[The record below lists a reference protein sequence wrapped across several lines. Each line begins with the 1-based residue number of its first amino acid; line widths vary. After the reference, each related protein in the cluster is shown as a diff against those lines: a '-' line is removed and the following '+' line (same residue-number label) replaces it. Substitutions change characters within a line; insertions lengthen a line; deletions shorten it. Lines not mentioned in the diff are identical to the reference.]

1 MGRTVIGRTIDTR
14 PGLAKRALAA
24 LAVMAALL
32 LPASAPAQEFEVA
45 PLSAEDVIT
54 YRAAFL
60 AMNADAW
67 DSALAAA
74 ARAEDPVLAKVLQG
88 LYLAREDSEAPFTE
102 VVGFI
107 IANPEWPN
115 LSDLRRAA
123 ERQMPGDLPPAFAA
137 AWFADYPPL
146 TFNAVMR
153 YGESLSALGRDKE
166 LRELV
171 NERWT
176 SIRVNEG
183 QQTEFLSR
191 FGNLLEPGAHAARLE
206 ALLWANRQTE
216 ARRIIPMVDRG
227 LRALAEARIRLAS
240 RRRSGVDRAVAAVP
254 SSLAD
259 DGGLI
264 YERVRWRRRADLT
277 EGAVELLMDRQP
289 ENPTNLRRWWT
300 ERNILAR
307 RLFADEDYQGAYD
320 LVADHKQREGIP
332 FAQAEWLAGWLA
344 LRFNGRPDLALDHFR
359 RLFDSVTTPISLAR
373 GAYWVGRSYEA
384 MSDQANATNWYRL
397 AALYDTTYYGQL
409 SAGKLNQ
416 PSVAGLP
423 VEPDIPIDVAEAFAV
438 SEMTRIVL
446 ALDQIDEIALSD
458 RFLRSMSR
466 NAQDDPV
473 RLALTTRLASEIERR
488 HIAVRNA
495 KRAVSIG
502 PPLIQASYPIVEL
515 PRASPIPETALLLA
529 LIRQES
535 EFRVDAVSRSGA
547 RGLMQLMPATAR
559 RMSSALG
566 LPHSLRRLTADPD
579 HNVQLGSEY
588 LARMLDRF
596 DGSYILAV
604 ASYNA
609 GPTNVERWMEQW
621 GDPRRPG
628 IDVVDWIESIP
639 FYETRNYVQRVLENT
654 QVYRLRRGETPT
666 VGTLE
671 QDLTR

>member
-1 MGRTVIGRTIDTR
+1 MGRTVTGRTIATR
-14 PGLAKRALAA
+14 PGIAKRTLALLATLVALA
-24 LAVMAALL
+24 
-32 LPASAPAQEFEVA
+32 LPATAPAQEFEVA
-45 PLSAEDVIT
+45 PLSPADVVT

-74 ARAEDPVLAKVLQG
+74 SQASDPVLAKVIEG
-88 LYLAREDSEAPFTE
+88 LYLARDESEAPFTD

-107 IANPEWPN
+107 IANPDWPN
-115 LSDLRRAA
+115 ISDLRRAA
-123 ERQMPGDLPPAFAA
+123 ERQMPEDLPPAFAA

-146 TFNAVMR
+146 TFDAVMR
-153 YGESLSALGRDKE
+153 YAEALAALDRDE
-166 LRELV
+166 RLRELV

-176 SIRVNEG
+176 TIRVTED
-183 QQTEFLSR
+183 QQRQFLDR
-191 FGNLLEPGAHAARLE
+191 FGNLLAPGAHEARLE
-206 ALLWANRQTE
+206 ALLWANRATE
-216 ARRIIPMVDRG
+216 ARRILPMVSRG
-227 LRALAEARIRLAS
+227 LQALANARIRLAS

-254 SSLAD
+254 DSLAD

-277 EGAVELLMDRQP
+277 EGAVELLDRQP

-307 RLFADEDYQGAYD
+307 RLFAEEDYQGAYD
-320 LVADHKQREGIP
+320 LVAAHKQETGIP

-344 LRFNGRPDLALDHFR
+344 LRFNGRPDLARDHFR

-397 AALYDTTYYGQL
+397 AALYDTTFYGQL

-423 VEPDIPIDVAEAFAV
+423 REPDIPIETAEAFAV
-438 SEMTRIVL
+438 SELTRIVL
-446 ALDQIDEIALSD
+446 ALDQIDEQALSD

-466 NAQDDPV
+466 GAQDDPV
-473 RLALTTRLASEIERR
+473 RLALTTQLASEIERR

-502 PPLIQASYPIVEL
+502 PPLIQASYPILPL
-515 PRASPIPETALLLA
+515 PRASPVPETALLLA

-559 RMSSALG
+559 RMSNALG

-579 HNVQLGSEY
+579 HNIQLGSEY

-628 IDVVDWIESIP
+628 VDVVDWIESIP

-654 QVYRLRRGETPT
+654 QVYRLRRGEQPT

>member
-1 MGRTVIGRTIDTR
+1 MGRCAIGRTIDTR
-14 PGLAKRALAA
+14 PGLAKRTLAA
-24 LAVMAALL
+24 LAVLAALV
-32 LPASAPAQEFEVA
+32 LPTAAAAQEFEIA
-45 PLSAEDVIT
+45 PLSADDEVT

-60 AMNADAW
+60 AMNANAW

-74 ARAEDPVLAKVLQG
+74 DAAEDPIIAKVLQG

-107 IANPEWPN
+107 IANPSWPN

-123 ERQMPGDLPPAFAA
+123 ERQMPEDLPPAFAA

-146 TFNAVMR
+146 TFDAVMR
-153 YGESLSALGRDKE
+153 YAEALSALGRDKQ
-166 LRELV
+166 LRDLV
-171 NERWT
+171 NARWT
-176 SIRVNEG
+176 EIRVTED
-183 QQTEFLSR
+183 QQGAFLAR
-191 FGNLLEPGAHAARLE
+191 FGDLLEPGAHEARLE
-206 ALLWANRQTE
+206 ALLWANRATE

-227 LRALAEARIRLAS
+227 LQALARARIRLAS

-254 SSLAD
+254 DSLAD

-264 YERVRWRRRADLT
+264 YERVRWRRRADFT
-277 EGAVELLMDRQP
+277 EGAIELLARQP
-289 ENPTNLRRWWT
+289 DNPTHLRRWWT
-300 ERNILAR
+300 ERNILVR
-307 RLFADEDYQGAYD
+307 RLFAEEDYQGAYD
-320 LVADHKQREGIP
+320 LVAAHKQDAGIP

-344 LRFNGRPDLALDHFR
+344 LRFNDRPDLAIGHFR

-384 MSDQANATNWYRL
+384 MADQANATNWYRL
-397 AALYDTTYYGQL
+397 ASLYDTTFYGQL

-416 PSVAGLP
+416 PSVARLP
-423 VEPDIPIDVAEAFAV
+423 QEPDIPIDVAEAFAV
-438 SEMTRIVL
+438 AELTRIVL
-446 ALDQIDEIALSD
+446 ALDQIGEEALSD

-466 NAQDDPV
+466 AAQDDPV

-502 PPLIQASYPIVEL
+502 PPLIQASYPIVDL
-515 PRASPIPETALLLA
+515 PRASPVPETALLLA

-559 RMSSALG
+559 RMSRALG
-566 LPHSLRRLTADPD
+566 LPHSLGRLTADPD

-609 GPTNVERWMEQW
+609 GPTNVERWIEQW
-621 GDPRRPG
+621 GDPRLPG
-628 IDVVDWIESIP
+628 VDPIDWIESMP

-654 QVYRLRRGETPT
+654 QVYRLRRGEPPT
-666 VGTLE
+666 RGTLE
-671 QDLTR
+671 RDLNR

>member
-1 MGRTVIGRTIDTR
+1 MRRSVIGRTIATR

-24 LAVMAALL
+24 LVTAAALVL
-32 LPASAPAQEFEVA
+32 SAPASGQEFEVA
-45 PLSAEDVIT
+45 PLSAGDVVT

-67 DSALAAA
+67 DTALATASQ
-74 ARAEDPVLAKVLQG
+74 AEDPVLAKVIQG
-88 LYLAREDSEAPFTE
+88 LNLARDEAQPPFTE
-102 VVGFI
+102 LVGFI
-107 IANPEWPN
+107 IANPDWPN

-123 ERQMPGDLPPAFAA
+123 ERQMPEDLPPAFAA

-146 TFNAVMR
+146 TFDAVMR
-153 YGESLSALGRDKE
+153 YADALDALDRNEK

-171 NERWT
+171 NDRWT
-176 SIRVNEG
+176 SIRVTAD
-183 QQTEFLSR
+183 QQGEFLAR
-191 FGNLLEPGAHAARLE
+191 FGDLLAPGAHEARLE
-206 ALLWANRQTE
+206 ALLWANRATE
-216 ARRIIPMVDRG
+216 AQRVIPMVNRG
-227 LRALAEARIRLAS
+227 LGTLAQARIRLAS

-254 SSLAD
+254 DSLAD

-277 EGAVELLMDRQP
+277 DGAIELLARQP
-289 ENPTNLRRWWT
+289 DNPTNLRRWWT
-300 ERNILAR
+300 ERNILVR
-307 RLFADEDYQGAYD
+307 RLFADERYQDAYN
-320 LVADHKQREGIP
+320 LVAAHKQQEGIP

-344 LRFNGRPDLALDHFR
+344 LRFNGRPDLALEHFR

-397 AALYDTTYYGQL
+397 AALYDTTFYGQL

-416 PSVAGLP
+416 PTVAQLP
-423 VEPDIPIDVAEAFAV
+423 QEPDIPVEVAEAFAV
-438 SEMTRIVL
+438 AEQTRIVL
-446 ALDQIDEIALSD
+446 ALDQIEEIALSD

-466 NAQDDPV
+466 GARDDPV
-473 RLALTTRLASEIERR
+473 RLALTTRLAAEIERR

-502 PPLIQASYPIVEL
+502 PPLIQASYPIVEF
-515 PRASPIPETALLLA
+515 PRASPVPENALLLA

-588 LARMLDRF
+588 LGRMLQRF
-596 DGSYILAV
+596 DGSYILAI

-609 GPTNVERWMEQW
+609 GPTNVERWIEQW
-621 GDPRRPG
+621 GDPRLPG
-628 IDVVDWIESIP
+628 ADVIDWIESMP

-654 QVYRLRRGETPT
+654 QVYRLRRGEQPT
-666 VGTLE
+666 IGTLE
-671 QDLTR
+671 RDLTR

>member
-1 MGRTVIGRTIDTR
+1 MGRSVTGRTIATR
-14 PGLAKRALAA
+14 PGLAKRTLAA
-24 LAVMAALL
+24 LAMLAALA
-32 LPASAPAQEFEVA
+32 LPANAAAQEFEIA
-45 PLSAEDVIT
+45 PLSPADVVT

-74 ARAEDPVLAKVLQG
+74 RQAEDPVLAKVIEG
-88 LYLAREDSEAPFTE
+88 LYLARDEAEAPFTD

-107 IANPEWPN
+107 IANPDWPN
-115 LSDLRRAA
+115 ISDLRRAA
-123 ERQMPGDLPPAFAA
+123 ERQMPEDLPPAFAA

-146 TFNAVMR
+146 TFDAVMR
-153 YGESLSALGRDKE
+153 YADSLAALGRDERLHE
-166 LRELV
+166 LI

-176 SIRVNEG
+176 SIRVTED
-183 QQTEFLSR
+183 QQRQFLNR
-191 FGNLLEPGAHAARLE
+191 YGDLLEPGAHEARLE
-206 ALLWANRQTE
+206 ALLWANRSTE
-216 ARRIIPMVDRG
+216 ARRILPMVSRG
-227 LRALAEARIRLAS
+227 LQALANARIRLAS

-254 SSLAD
+254 DSLAD

-277 EGAVELLMDRQP
+277 EGAVELLDRQP
-289 ENPTNLRRWWT
+289 ENPTHLRRWWT
-300 ERNILAR
+300 ERNILVR

-320 LVADHKQREGIP
+320 LVSSHRQQSGIP

-344 LRFNGRPDLALDHFR
+344 LRFNGRPDLARDHFR

-384 MSDQANATNWYRL
+384 MSDTTNATNWYRL
-397 AALYDTTYYGQL
+397 AALYDTTFYGQL
-409 SAGKLNQ
+409 SAGKLSE
-416 PSVAGLP
+416 PTVASLP
-423 VEPDIPIDVAEAFAV
+423 REPDIPIEVAEAFAV
-438 SEMTRIVL
+438 SELTRIVL
-446 ALDQIDEIALSD
+446 ALDQIDEQALSD
-458 RFLRSMSR
+458 RYLRSMSR
-466 NAQDDPV
+466 GAQDDPV
-473 RLALTTRLASEIERR
+473 RLALITQLASEIERR

-502 PPLIQASYPIVEL
+502 PPLIQASYPILPL
-515 PRASPIPETALLLA
+515 PRASPVPETALLLA

-559 RMSSALG
+559 RMSNALG

-579 HNVQLGSEY
+579 HNIQLGSEY

-628 IDVVDWIESIP
+628 VDVVDWIESIP

-654 QVYRLRRGETPT
+654 QVYRLRRGEQPT

>member
-1 MGRTVIGRTIDTR
+1 MGRCATGRTIATR

-24 LAVMAALL
+24 LAVLAALA
-32 LPASAPAQEFEVA
+32 LPGVASAQKFEIA
-45 PLSAEDVIT
+45 PLSPEDEVS

-60 AMNADAW
+60 AMNANAW

-74 ARAEDPVLAKVLQG
+74 AGAEDPVLAKVLQG
-88 LYLAREDSEAPFTE
+88 LNLAREESEASFTE

-115 LSDLRRAA
+115 LGDLRRSA
-123 ERQMPGDLPPAFAA
+123 ERRMPDDLPPAFAA

-153 YGESLSALGRDKE
+153 FGDALAALGRDDQ

-171 NERWT
+171 NDRWT
-176 SIRVNEG
+176 VIRVTEE
-183 QQTEFLSR
+183 QQREFLSR
-191 FGNLLEPGAHAARLE
+191 HGSLLWPGAHEARLE
-206 ALLWANRQTE
+206 ALLWANRASE
-216 ARRIIPMVDRG
+216 ARRIIPLVNRG
-227 LRALAEARIRLAS
+227 LQALARARIRLAS

-254 SSLAD
+254 AALAD

-277 EGAVELLMDRQP
+277 EGAIELLARQP
-289 ENPTNLRRWWT
+289 ENPTHLSRWWT

-307 RLFADEDYQGAYD
+307 RLFAEEDYQGAYE
-320 LVADHKQREGIP
+320 LVAAHRQQSGIP

-344 LRFNGRPDLALDHFR
+344 LRFNGRPDLALEHFR

-373 GAYWVGRSYEA
+373 GAYWVGRCYEA

-397 AALYDTTYYGQL
+397 AALYDTTFYGQL

-416 PSVAGLP
+416 PTVASLP
-423 VEPDIPIDVAEAFAV
+423 PEPDIPIEVAEAFATN
-438 SEMTRIVL
+438 ELTRIVL
-446 ALDQIDEIALSD
+446 ALDQIDEEVLSD

-466 NAQDDPV
+466 GAQDDPV
-473 RLALTTRLASEIERR
+473 RLALTTRLAGEIERR

-502 PPLIQASYPIVEL
+502 PPLIQASYPIVEF
-515 PRASPIPETALLLA
+515 PTASPVPETALLLA

-535 EFRVDAVSRSGA
+535 EFRIDAISRSGA

-559 RMSSALG
+559 RMSRALG

-609 GPTNVERWMEQW
+609 GPTNVERWIEQW
-621 GDPRRPG
+621 GDPRLPG
-628 IDVVDWIESIP
+628 VDPVDWIESMP

-654 QVYRLRRGETPT
+654 QVYRLRRGEPPT

-671 QDLTR
+671 RDLTR